1 MILVGVCAVVAFA
14 ATMISGGGGSSVL
27 DGLIENRMRAKAR
40 KKLEGLSPGGKVSE
54 DQIDKAIEMFK
65 SSGGKVPKIPTG
77 ALSGMNPQDVKR
89 QLKER
94 GFSEADIKRAKK
106 AFGR

>member
-1 MILVGVCAVVAFA
+1 
-14 ATMISGGGGSSVL
+14 
-27 DGLIENRMRAKAR
+27 
-40 KKLEGLSPGGKVSE
+40 
-54 DQIDKAIEMFK
+54 MFK